1 MWHDK
6 FLPWLKEAAARA
18 RPLAGNPRV
27 RAFASLGAA
36 KLAEYAGDHMEP
48 GTARG
53 LVYLASAALAFE
65 SGFSSVG
72 AGTASFV
79 VAFTTAETGIGA
91 LGGVAIGTFFFS
103 VAAYDAQHVVTYYRK
118 AEADFGR

>member
-72 AGTASFV
+72 AGTASFI
-79 VAFTTAETGIGA
+79 AAATGF
-91 LGGVAIGTFFFS
+91 GGPVGVFAGSLFFGF
-103 VAAYDAQHVVTYYRK
+103 AYYDAELSITYYRK
-118 AEADFGR
+118 AQVDFSR